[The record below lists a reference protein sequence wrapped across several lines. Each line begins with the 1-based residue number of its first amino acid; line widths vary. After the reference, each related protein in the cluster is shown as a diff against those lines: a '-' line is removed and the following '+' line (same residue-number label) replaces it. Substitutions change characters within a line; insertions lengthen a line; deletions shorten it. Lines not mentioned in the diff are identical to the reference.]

1 MRGLFRLFA
10 GLALWVGVCTP
21 AMAQLSPDWTQC
33 VGGPRISKDQSIAAC
48 TRIIDGGK
56 ETGENLA
63 IAFNNRGLAYYDK
76 GDLTRAIAD
85 YDQAIRLKPD
95 YATAFYKRG
104 LVYLAKGD
112 LTRAIADFDQA
123 IRLKPDYAF
132 AFNNRG
138 NAYVDKGDLTRAIR
152 DYDQAIRLK
161 PDYFEAFY
169 NRGLVHYA
177 KGDPARAIDDFDTAI
192 RLNPRYSAAFYN
204 LGNAY
209 RKDGQVNRAI
219 ESYGQAIR
227 LKPDFVEAFVGRG
240 LAFADKG
247 DFTRAIQD
255 LDQAI
260 RIKPDYT
267 QAFYIRGLAYYD
279 KGDLTRAIRDFDHTI
294 GLKPDYGVAYVNRGR
309 AYLKLEQ
316 IDRAIAD
323 LEKGFS
329 LAPNL
334 GDWAKSALAEA
345 RAKKIALASRAT
357 SATRRVAMIIGNGQ
371 YPYIGN
377 LKNAENDAVK
387 IAAAL
392 KGRGYEI
399 IGPNGTAAPFANQT
413 KAQMEAALDAFQK
426 QSETAEVA
434 LIWYAGHGS
443 SFQIADQQKD
453 NFLLPIDFRT
463 KDAKDILVKGLSVE
477 RMKRAVIP
485 AARLRVLII
494 DACRDNNVE
503 VPTRGLKR
511 GMIAEAKNRDMVVMF
526 STRAGEQAE
535 DGDGDLSP
543 FAEGFLEELAAN
555 PKNAV
560 LNFLTAVSGRVKAK
574 TDPDQIPEI
583 FTNVTD
589 PKLTLVK

>member
-1 MRGLFRLFA
+1 MRGLFRLFV

-21 AMAQLSPDWTQC
+21 AMAQLSPDRTKC
-33 VGGPRISKDQSIAAC
+33 VGGPGISKDQQIAGC
-48 TRIIDGGK
+48 TRIIESGK
-56 ETGENLA
+56 ESSEELSNAFVLRGYAYWSKGQNELA
-63 IAFNNRGLAYYDK
+63 IKDFEQAIRLNAKNADAFNGRGAAYLNERMLESAIRDFDRAIQLDPNFPAALNNRGLAYYYKRDFK
-76 GDLTRAIAD
+76 RAIQD
-85 YDQAIRLKPD
+85 YDR
-95 YATAFYKRG
+95 
-104 LVYLAKGD
+104 
-112 LTRAIADFDQA
+112 
-123 IRLKPDYAF
+123 
-132 AFNNRG
+132 
-138 NAYVDKGDLTRAIR
+138 
-152 DYDQAIRLK
+152 
-161 PDYFEAFY
+161 
-169 NRGLVHYA
+169 
-177 KGDPARAIDDFDTAI
+177 
-192 RLNPRYSAAFYN
+192 
-204 LGNAY
+204 
-209 RKDGQVNRAI
+209 
-219 ESYGQAIR
+219 AIR
-227 LKPDFVEAFVGRG
+227 LKPDFVTARYNRASAYAYIGQEDLAIKEYDEVLRQQPND
-240 LAFADKG
+240 AFAYHNRGTVYAQKG
-247 DFTRAIQD
+247 QTDRAIQD
-255 LDQAI
+255 FDIAI
-260 RIKPDYT
+260 RLAPEA
-267 QAFYIRGLAYYD
+267 AF
-279 KGDLTRAIRDFDHTI
+279 
-294 GLKPDYGVAYVNRGR
+294 PYGNRGR

-316 IDRAIAD
+316 VDRAIAD
-323 LEKGFS
+323 LEKG
-329 LAPNL
+329 LALDPDL
-334 GDWAKSALAEA
+334 GNWAKSALAEA
-345 RAKKIALASRAT
+345 RAAKAALASRAT
-357 SATRRVAMIIGNGQ
+357 SATRRIAMIIGNGQ

-399 IGPNGTAAPFANQT
+399 IGPDGTAAPFANLT
-413 KAQMEAALDAFQK
+413 KAQMEAALDAFEK
-426 QSETAEVA
+426 QSRTAEVA

-574 TDPDQIPEI
+574 TEPDQIPEI